1 MPAMTKRVNVRTVVA
16 VRTINPPISGTVSN
30 VIMSTSDILK
40 CLCRRAIV
48 DEVLPNG
55 KTVRLNMRNYYLDNG
70 AGLDAYHPKA
80 SEAPQTESHN
90 VGNKS
95 ETNVKF
101 NANIV
106 PPPEEPKEEEAPAQ
120 EETPKKEENNDK
132 APSEPETEVE
142 SEETVVETTS
152 EDAESTGETEP
163 AEQFAET
170 TEEKTENPPAGEEV
184 TDKSEA
190 LSEEPNEEETP
201 AQEETPTSHS
211 NSSKKN
217 KKK

>member
-16 VRTINPPISGTVSN
+16 VRTVNPPISGTVNN
-30 VIMSTSDILK
+30 VIMSTSDIMK

-48 DEVLPNG
+48 DEILPGG

-70 AGLDAYHPKA
+70 AGLDAYHPVQGTA
-80 SEAPQTESHN
+80 
-90 VGNKS
+90 KS
-95 ETNVKF
+95 ENVTTEVKQQNTDIKF

-106 PPPEEPKEEEAPAQ
+106 PPPEEEAPAEEPKEEITSEQEKIEALS
-120 EETPKKEENNDK
+120 D
-132 APSEPETEVE
+132 PEAEK

-152 EDAESTGETEP
+152 ENAESVNSAEEQTSEIPKEEQDEKPSEEAP
-163 AEQFAET
+163 AEEPKDESET
-170 TEEKTENPPAGEEV
+170 TE
-184 TDKSEA
+184 
-190 LSEEPNEEETP
+190 
-201 AQEETPTSHS
+201 TSTNNNT

>member
-55 KTVRLNMRNYYLDNG
+55 KTIRLNMRNYYLDNG

-95 ETNVKF
+95 ETNVDRK
-101 NANIV
+101 
-106 PPPEEPKEEEAPAQ
+106 
-120 EETPKKEENNDK
+120 
-132 APSEPETEVE
+132 S
-142 SEETVVETTS
+142 VV
-152 EDAESTGETEP
+152 
-163 AEQFAET
+163 
-170 TEEKTENPPAGEEV
+170 
-184 TDKSEA
+184 
-190 LSEEPNEEETP
+190 
-201 AQEETPTSHS
+201 
-211 NSSKKN
+211 
-217 KKK
+217 